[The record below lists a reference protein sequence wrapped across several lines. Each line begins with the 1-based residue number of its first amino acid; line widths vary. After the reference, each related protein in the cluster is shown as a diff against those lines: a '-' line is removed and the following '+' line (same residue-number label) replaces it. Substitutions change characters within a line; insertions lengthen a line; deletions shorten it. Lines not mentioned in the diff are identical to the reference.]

1 MSREGRVLLLR
12 LESLVSSLFF
22 FPLARRRFW
31 HRKVYCFTSV
41 MAAEINSKYKKFRSS
56 ALLATVRARTFVCL
70 VFTDFWSLSVILTC
84 IDVFCKQSL
93 CFCERVCESP
103 LFLGAFWDLNHTS
116 CVSVVA
122 ILCYWRSFL
131 KALYE
136 HGSLFVVLLLRMSE
150 FRCRK
155 SVPCTFCV
163 FLWKVERRIALF
175 LFLISDEFLPP
186 SYNAFHPVIP
196 LLCSRWLLSSDDAYW
211 NKLCVV
217 FTTFL
222 ALIVCDFLKRW

>member
-1 MSREGRVLLLR
+1 
-12 LESLVSSLFF
+12 
-22 FPLARRRFW
+22 
-31 HRKVYCFTSV
+31 
-41 MAAEINSKYKKFRSS
+41 MAAEINSKYKKFRCS
-56 ALLATVRARTFVCL
+56 ALLATVRARAHVLCVWFLPISEACQLFWHALMYFANNRYAFVKEFVTL
-70 VFTDFWSLSVILTC
+70 
-84 IDVFCKQSL
+84 L
-93 CFCERVCESP
+93 CFW
-103 LFLGAFWDLNHTS
+103 GGFWDLNHTS

-136 HGSLFVVLLLRMSE
+136 HGSSFIVLLLRMSE

-155 SVPCTFCV
+155 SVPSTICV

-211 NKLCVV
+211 NKLCVI

-222 ALIVCDFLKRW
+222 ALIVCDFLKRWYVFLATLFVFSRLFLQERSAGVLVQTWTRR